1 MATGGPSGVLTFD
14 KPRGCTSHDVVARVR
29 RTLRTRAVGHAGTLD
44 PMATGVLV
52 VLVGEATKLAPWLTA
67 HDKTYVATVALGI
80 ETDTLDA
87 DGREVRREAS
97 SVALR
102 AALSESEIGAPI
114 APIFERALELERQR
128 ISQIPPAYS
137 AIHTEGERAYAMARR
152 GEAPVLAART
162 VRVMRLDLVA
172 WSEEPATCSV
182 SLEVSKGYYVR
193 SLARDLAAALGTVGH
208 LTHLR
213 RLTSGPFGLDSALA
227 IDASADTMRSRLEP
241 VASAA
246 ARALPVGHLTDSG
259 VVDARQGRRVHPTA
273 IEAPSSG
280 PCAWLDD
287 RGELV
292 AIGELDE
299 DRGGR
304 VVRGF
309 AATSRE
315 SPCEP
320 LAEPP

>member
-14 KPRGCTSHDVVARVR
+14 K
-29 RTLRTRAVGHAGTLD
+29 LRTRAVGHAGTLD

-67 HDKTYVATVALGI
+67 HDKTYEATVAFGV

-87 DGREVRREAS
+87 DGREVRREAL
-97 SVALR
+97 SVELR
-102 AALSESEIGAPI
+102 TALSQSDIAGPI
-114 APIFERALELERQR
+114 APIFERALGLERQR
-128 ISQIPPAYS
+128 ASQVPPAYS

-152 GEAPVLAART
+152 GATPVLAARA
-162 VRVMRLDLVA
+162 VRVSRLDLVA
-172 WSEEPATCSV
+172 RGEDPATCSV
-182 SLEVSKGYYVR
+182 LLEASKGYYVR

-227 IDASADTMRSRLEP
+227 IDASADAMRSGLEP

-246 ARALPVGHLTDSG
+246 ARALPVARLTTSG
-259 VVDARQGRRVHPTA
+259 VVEARQGRRVHPTA
-273 IEAPSSG
+273 IVAPSSG

-299 DRGGR
+299 DQGGR

-309 AATSRE
+309 AATSPE
-315 SPCEP
+315 SPFEP
-320 LAEPP
+320 LAELP

>member
-14 KPRGCTSHDVVARVR
+14 KPRGWTSHDVVVRVR
-29 RTLRTRAVGHAGTLD
+29 RTLRTRSVGHAGTLD

-67 HDKTYVATVALGI
+67 HDKTYEATVALGV

-87 DGREVRREAS
+87 DGREVRREAL
-97 SVALR
+97 SVELW
-102 AALSESEIGAPI
+102 AALSQSSTVAPI
-114 APIFERALELERQR
+114 LERALGTERLRSAQL
-128 ISQIPPAYS
+128 PPAYS
-137 AIHTEGERAYAMARR
+137 AIHTEGERAYAIARR
-152 GEAPVLAART
+152 GAVPALAPRA

-172 WSEEPATCSV
+172 WSEEPPACSV

-213 RLTSGPFGLDSALA
+213 RLTSGPFGLDPALA
-227 IDASADTMRSRLEP
+227 IDASADAMRSRLEP

-246 ARALPVGHLTDSG
+246 ARALPVGHLTASG
-259 VVDARQGRRVHPTA
+259 VVDARLGRRVHPTA
-273 IEAPSSG
+273 IMAPSPG
-280 PCAWLDD
+280 PCAWRDD
-287 RGELV
+287 RGGLV

-309 AATSRE
+309 AATSPE
-315 SPCEP
+315 SPFEP
-320 LAEPP
+320 LAEP

>member
-1 MATGGPSGVLTFD
+1 
-14 KPRGCTSHDVVARVR
+14 
-29 RTLRTRAVGHAGTLD
+29 
-44 PMATGVLV
+44 MATGVLV

-67 HDKTYVATVALGI
+67 HDKTYEATVALGV

-87 DGREVRREAS
+87 DGREVRREPLS
-97 SVALR
+97 QELR
-102 AALSESEIGAPI
+102 KALSQSDVAHSI

-128 ISQIPPAYS
+128 ASQIPPAYS

-152 GEAPVLAART
+152 GATPVLAARA
-162 VRVMRLDLVA
+162 VRVSRLDLVG
-172 WSEEPATCSV
+172 WCEDPATCSV
-182 SLEVSKGYYVR
+182 LVEVSKGYYVR

-213 RLTSGPFGLDSALA
+213 RLTSGPFGLDPALA
-227 IDASADTMRSRLEP
+227 IDASADAMRSRLEP

-246 ARALPVGHLTDSG
+246 ARALPVARLTASG

-273 IEAPSSG
+273 ILAPSPG

-309 AATSRE
+309 AATSPE
-315 SPCEP
+315 IPFEP

>member
-67 HDKTYVATVALGI
+67 HDKTYVATLALGI

-87 DGREVRREAS
+87 DGREVRREALS
-97 SVALR
+97 AALR
-102 AALSESEIGAPI
+102 AALSPSDVLAPI
-114 APIFERALELERQR
+114 APLFERALELERQR
-128 ISQIPPAYS
+128 ISQLPPAYS
-137 AIHTEGERAYAMARR
+137 AIHTEGERAYARARR
-152 GEAPVLAART
+152 GEAPVLAARA
-162 VRVMRLDLVA
+162 VRVLRLELVA
-172 WSEEPATCSV
+172 WGERPATCSLA
-182 SLEVSKGYYVR
+182 LEVSKGYYVR

-213 RLTSGPFGLDSALA
+213 RLTSGPFGLDPALA
-227 IDASADTMRSRLEP
+227 IDASADAMRSRLEP

-246 ARALPVGHLTDSG
+246 ARALPVGHLTASG

-273 IEAPSSG
+273 IAAPSSG

-287 RGELV
+287 QGDLV

-315 SPCEP
+315 SPCAP